1 MKFNCLEDL
10 INYILND
17 IMKNEYERYLKISFG
32 TKQILIF
39 VFETEIPII
48 ISSHNVYHKEKNKL
62 KLKKEI
68 MAEVY
73 AELLKTN
80 IGKGWLQQLDKICT
94 ILEENGHIFEK
105 LLK

>member
-48 ISSHNVYHKEKNKL
+48 ISSHNVYHKEKIN
-62 KLKKEI
+62 
-68 MAEVY
+68 
-73 AELLKTN
+73 
-80 IGKGWLQQLDKICT
+80 
-94 ILEENGHIFEK
+94 
-105 LLK
+105 